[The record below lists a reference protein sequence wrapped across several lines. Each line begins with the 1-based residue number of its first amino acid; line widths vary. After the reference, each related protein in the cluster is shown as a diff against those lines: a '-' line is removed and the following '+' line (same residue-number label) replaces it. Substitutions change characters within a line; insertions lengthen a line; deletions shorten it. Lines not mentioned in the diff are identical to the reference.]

1 MRGDYVSP
9 GNTPVKNEQ
18 RRTENLWRD
27 LEFKFGSTHLP
38 FNDFKKEKLKRF
50 KVAVGLNRF
59 PREIYEKN

>member
-27 LEFKFGSTHLP
+27 FEFKFGSTHLP

-50 KVAVGLNRF
+50 KICWIKSISKGNLLN
-59 PREIYEKN
+59 